1 MVEDDW
7 TIFGGV
13 VFEIDIILI
22 CVYVLNECHVKEDA
36 FSYKINFKNWPSL
49 IKSSFKMQVYK
60 YIYILLIETRL
71 KYLLVL
77 NLLINENELIF
88 YLISKKIYTRYYRYL
103 LKSTSII
110 IVE

>member
-1 MVEDDW
+1 
-7 TIFGGV
+7 
-13 VFEIDIILI
+13 
-22 CVYVLNECHVKEDA
+22 
-36 FSYKINFKNWPSL
+36 
-49 IKSSFKMQVYK
+49 MQVYK

-88 YLISKKIYTRYYRYL
+88 YLISKKIYTRYRYL

>member
-36 FSYKINFKNWPSL
+36 FSYEINFKNWPSL

-60 YIYILLIETRL
+60 YIPGIYSADWNQIKISASPEF
-71 KYLLVL
+71 
-77 NLLINENELIF
+77 INKWKWINFLF
-88 YLISKKIYTRYYRYL
+88 NK
-103 LKSTSII
+103 
-110 IVE
+110 